1 MDEYQV
7 NEERIFGE
15 QFIEWFNGVNDSNYC
30 FINRP
35 DQAPDLLYSN
45 AGEELF
51 IEVTVAYYDGKHATF
66 YWKGIRGAK
75 DAPNKWIGINPNQ
88 ALVSAIIKCIEN
100 KSLKKYGNNTVLLI
114 GIPPGVTSAE
124 ELEEMLDKILI
135 PEETPYAGI
144 YIIGNFP
151 IKSHSTGGYR
161 VIPIKRIQ
169 SVPGC

>member
-1 MDEYQV
+1 
-7 NEERIFGE
+7 
-15 QFIEWFNGVNDSNYC
+15 
-30 FINRP
+30 
-35 DQAPDLLYSN
+35 
-45 AGEELF
+45 
-51 IEVTVAYYDGKHATF
+51 
-66 YWKGIRGAK
+66 
-75 DAPNKWIGINPNQ
+75 
-88 ALVSAIIKCIEN
+88 
-100 KSLKKYGNNTVLLI
+100 LKKYGNNTVLLI

-151 IKSHSTGGYR
+151 IKLHSTGGYR